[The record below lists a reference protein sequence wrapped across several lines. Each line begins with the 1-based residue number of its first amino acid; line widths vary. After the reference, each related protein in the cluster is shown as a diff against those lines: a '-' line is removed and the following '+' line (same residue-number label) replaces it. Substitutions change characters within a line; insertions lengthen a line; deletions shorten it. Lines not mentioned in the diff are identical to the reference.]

1 MPATF
6 PAWRHLP
13 AGSGLPLELSE
24 QRCSSYLR
32 AMGLSDGSGELQGA
46 ARIPR
51 VHEVLVV
58 L

>member
-1 MPATF
+1 MPASF

-13 AGSGLPLELSE
+13 AGSGLPRELSQ
-24 QRCSSYLR
+24 QRHSSYLR

-51 VHEVLVV
+51 VHETLAVL
-58 L
+58 